1 MADVPADLAAVWPR
15 VLEQLLGEGR
25 GQGLE
30 TKDGR
35 WIRRCQPLALVAD
48 TALLAVPNEFAKNV
62 LEGRLAPVVSESLSR
77 ECGRP
82 IRIAITVDSSIGESQ
97 PPAPAGQQAPPA
109 SKQRYDEYGEYGEYE
124 EQELPTGQG
133 GYEGYGRHR
142 ADTRRPDRPDRPD
155 HAERRDQHDHP
166 DRSDRPERHDRRERQ
181 DRPGRGDEHPGGSG
195 KSGASGDP
203 LPPRTGPA
211 DGADQLPTAR
221 PAYPAEYGDY
231 QRPAPGAWPRPAQD
245 DYGWQQQRLGFP
257 ERDPYASPAQE
268 PYGARDQYGPQESY
282 GAPEGYG
289 GAKDAYGSAK
299 DTYGGGHEPYPP
311 SQEYSPSQD
320 YRPRPVE
327 RPAYDPSRSDYDS
340 GRSEYDQRDP
350 VRRELPEPPPGGGPA
365 HRGGPAV
372 PPSSGG
378 GSGHAAGHAAQGH
391 GPGEPTARLNPK
403 YLFDTFVIGAS
414 NRFAHAAAVAV
425 AEAPAKAYNPLFIY
439 GESGLGKT
447 HLLHA
452 IGHYARSLYPGTR
465 VRYVS
470 SEEFTNEFI
479 NSIRDGKGDSFRK
492 RYREMD
498 ILLVDDIQF
507 LADKESTQ
515 EEFFHTFNTLHNAN
529 KQIVL
534 SSDRPPKQLVTLE
547 DRLRNR
553 FEWGLITDVQPPELE
568 TRIAILRKKA
578 VQEQLNAPP
587 EVLEFIAS
595 RISRNIRELEGA
607 LIRVTA
613 FASLN
618 RQPVD
623 LGLTEIVLK
632 DLIPGG
638 EDSAP
643 EITAPAI
650 MAATADYFGLT
661 VEDLCG
667 TSRGRALV
675 TARQIAMY
683 LCRELTDLSLPKIGA
698 QFGGRDHTTVMH
710 ADRKIRALMAER
722 RSIYNQVTELTNRIK
737 NG

>member
-25 GQGLE
+25 GQGVE
-30 TKDGR
+30 SKDER

-48 TALLAVPNEFAKNV
+48 TALLAVPNEFAKGV
-62 LEGRLAPVVSESLSR
+62 LEGRLAPVVSETLSR

-82 IRIAITVDSSIGESQ
+82 IRIAITVDDTAGE
-97 PPAPAGQQAPPA
+97 PAGPTPQAPPTRP
-109 SKQRYDEYGEYGEYE
+109 QPRYE
-124 EQELPTGQG
+124 EPELPAPGQGQGQG
-133 GYEGYGRHR
+133 GRDEYEGYGRHR
-142 ADTRRPDRPDRPD
+142 
-155 HAERRDQHDHP
+155 
-166 DRSDRPERHDRRERQ
+166 
-181 DRPGRGDEHPGGSG
+181 
-195 KSGASGDP
+195 
-203 LPPRTGPA
+203 
-211 DGADQLPTAR
+211 ADQLPTAR
-221 PAYPAEYGDY
+221 PAYPQEY
-231 QRPAPGAWPRPAQD
+231 QRPEPGSWPRQPQQD

-257 ERDPYASPAQE
+257 ERDPYASPPQDGYDQE
-268 PYGARDQYGPQESY
+268 PYPQDKY
-282 GAPEGYG
+282 PQNYRPQAPERPSYDAQRG
-289 GAKDAYGSAK
+289 GSQRGDYERADYERGE
-299 DTYGGGHEPYPP
+299 YERGG
-311 SQEYSPSQD
+311 D
-320 YRPRPVE
+320 YE
-327 RPAYDPSRSDYDS
+327 QSRKDYDQQR
-340 GRSEYDQRDP
+340 GDYDQQRGDYEQRPPRRD
-350 VRRELPEPPPGGGPA
+350 LPEPPPGSGHV
-365 HRGGPAV
+365 HRGGPVGPGPATGA
-372 PPSSGG
+372 PGPL
-378 GSGHAAGHAAQGH
+378 AAQPAPAT

-643 EITAPAI
+643 EITSTAI
-650 MAATADYFGLT
+650 MGATADYFGLT

-698 QFGGRDHTTVMH
+698 LFGGRDHTTVMH
-710 ADRKIRALMAER
+710 ADRKIRNLMAER